1 MHEDLHKLHHFNYF
15 TIDFNEEF
23 SGLYGGVLY
32 TQSDFVVAALEAI
45 QQLYS
50 EPKKVIQSKIL
61 IDQFELKYNTKSVS
75 SYF

>member
-61 IDQFELKYNTKSVS
+61 IESI
-75 SYF
+75 